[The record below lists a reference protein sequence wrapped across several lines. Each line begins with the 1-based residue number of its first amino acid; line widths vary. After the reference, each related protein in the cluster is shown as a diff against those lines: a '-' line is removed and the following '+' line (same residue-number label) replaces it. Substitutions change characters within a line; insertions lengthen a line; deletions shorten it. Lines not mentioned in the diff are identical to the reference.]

1 MDKVFENKRLSG
13 AILLNCCQRA
23 LKMGL
28 GQLRGP
34 SGLTGTLLTAP
45 IRSPLS
51 RRAGLEVC
59 DGSHSSFVMNSKP
72 RPSGLGRSLRRR
84 GTLPRSCACPR
95 LAPRLWLCRACARV
109 RSHFRAAV
117 VPVPVSEA
125 LCGLFDALS
134 VKVKVPVS
142 TTGDWGVNVTSTL
155 QCVAGLTPFAQ

>member
-51 RRAGLEVC
+51 RREGLEVC
-59 DGSHSSFVMNSKP
+59 DGSHSSFVMNSKS
-72 RPSGLGRSLRRR
+72 RPS
-84 GTLPRSCACPR
+84 AY
-95 LAPRLWLCRACARV
+95 ARV
-109 RSHFRAAV
+109 HSHFRAAV